1 MLLKRL
7 LVGVLIS
14 AQRTKKECVFKYNN
28 IDGKQK
34 NFKEEKLSTY
44 LPGLLYLHMNHID
57 VPFEYNQMLE
67 RFSANGALMRTFTHV
82 VNWKEIKIDR
92 TMV

>member
-1 MLLKRL
+1 M
-7 LVGVLIS
+7 IS
-14 AQRTKKECVFKYNN
+14 
-28 IDGKQK
+28 
-34 NFKEEKLSTY
+34 
-44 LPGLLYLHMNHID
+44 LPGLFYLHMNHID

-67 RFSANGALMRTFTHV
+67 RFTANGALMRTFTHV

>member
-1 MLLKRL
+1 
-7 LVGVLIS
+7 
-14 AQRTKKECVFKYNN
+14 
-28 IDGKQK
+28 
-34 NFKEEKLSTY
+34 
-44 LPGLLYLHMNHID
+44 MNHID

-67 RFSANGALMRTFTHV
+67 RFTANGALMRTFTHV